1 LILSELTSEIRRA
14 RIDRGLDQS
23 DVGRAVGLSA
33 AQVSR
38 IERGLTESVSVRH
51 MAMLLAVVGLELS
64 ARAYPSDRPIRDTAH
79 AALLDRLRKRLHPS
93 LRLRFEVPMPGTG
106 DPRAWDGL
114 IVAQSWSEPVEAET
128 RPTDLQALQRR
139 LALKLRDS
147 GFDCVLLVLLN
158 SRHNRA
164 LVREFRSALADAFP
178 VPGTRALELL
188 AVGAHPGG
196 SSVLLL

>member
-1 LILSELTSEIRRA
+1 M
-14 RIDRGLDQS
+14 DRGLSQH

-38 IERGLTESVSVRH
+38 IERGLAADVGIRHLSV
-51 MAMLLAVVGLELS
+51 LLAVVGLELS
-64 ARAYPSDRPIRDTAH
+64 ARAYPSGQPIRDTAH
-79 AALLDRLRKRLHPS
+79 LQLLERLRSHLHPS
-93 LRLRFEVPMPGTG
+93 LRLRTEVPMPGPG

-114 IVAQSWSEPVEAET
+114 VVAPSWSEPVEAET

-147 GFDCVLLVLLN
+147 GFDQVLLVLLD

-164 LVREFRSALADAFP
+164 LVREFRSELADAFP
-178 VPGTRALELL
+178 IPGSRALELL
-188 AVGAHPGG
+188 AAGVQPGG
-196 SSVLLL
+196 SSVVLL